1 MMQIFNYAQATKY
14 LDDCLVFGIKPSL
27 VRINKILELQ
37 GNIHRKTDFIHVVGT
52 NGKTSTTIMASH
64 IIHNHGIRCGY
75 HISPHI
81 NEYTERLWACGRN
94 ISRARFA
101 RLFSD
106 LYSYIQMVNDLNL
119 DGPMTQFEIIAA
131 MAFRLSAEEHLQV
144 MVLEAGMGG
153 RWDATNAAD
162 STVVGLTGVSLEH
175 TAILGDTIAEIA
187 AEKAQVI
194 KKGAYVATTS
204 NDETVLEILRNKTEK
219 TGSKLFVFCRDFF
232 ILKKE
237 KIDLSGWK
245 VDLKGISSE
254 YRNIKIPL
262 IGNYQPSNLSLA
274 LALAEL
280 YFKKIGEKV
289 DENLVKKALSGLNV
303 LGRFQVMQR
312 KPFVI
317 ADTSHNPEGI
327 KNFINNLNE
336 NFSDLRK
343 IVIFA
348 VLRDKNYKEMIA
360 DVVTASD
367 ILIITSSHTGRS
379 LDIEILES
387 EVVCLIEKLEKNEKN
402 NIPAHVYKI
411 DNIGNSLNFALNI
424 SNSNDIIFI
433 TGSITN
439 LKSII
444 RSKKQ

>member
-1 MMQIFNYAQATKY
+1 MQIFNYAQVTKY

-37 GNIHRKTDFIHVVGT
+37 GNTHKKTDFIHVVGT
-52 NGKTSTTIMASH
+52 NGKTSTTIIASH
-64 IIHNHGIRCGY
+64 IIYKHGIRCGY

-81 NEYTERLWACGRN
+81 NEYTERLWVCGRN
-94 ISRARFA
+94 ISKSRFA

-106 LYSYIQMVNDLNL
+106 IYPYIQAVNNLNL

-131 MAFRLSAEEHLQV
+131 MAFRLAADEHLRV
-144 MVLEAGMGG
+144 MILEAGMGG

-187 AEKAQVI
+187 AEKVEVI

-204 NDETVLEILRNKTEK
+204 NDGKMLEILRKKTEK
-219 TGSKLFVFCRDFF
+219 TGSKLLALGRDFF

-237 KIDLSGWK
+237 KKDLSGWE
-245 VDLKGISSE
+245 VDLKGIRSE
-254 YRNIKIPL
+254 YRSLKIPL

-274 LALAEL
+274 LTLAEL
-280 YFKKIGEKV
+280 YFEKVSKKV
-289 DENLVKKALSGLNV
+289 DENLVKKALSGIKV
-303 LGRFQVMQR
+303 PGRFQVMQR
-312 KPFVI
+312 NPLVVV
-317 ADTSHNPEGI
+317 DTSHNPEGI

-343 IVIFA
+343 IIIFA
-348 VLRDKNYKEMIA
+348 VLKDKNYKEM
-360 DVVTASD
+360 VVDIVSASD
-367 ILIITSSHTGRS
+367 ILIITSSQTERS

-387 EVVCLIEKLEKNEKN
+387 EVVCCLEKLRKNKAN
-402 NIPAHVYKI
+402 SIPGQVYKI

-424 SNSNDIIFI
+424 SKSNDIICI

-439 LKSII
+439 LEYINF
-444 RSKKQ
+444 

>member
-1 MMQIFNYAQATKY
+1 MQIFNYTQVIKY
-14 LDDCLVFGIKPSL
+14 LDDCLIFGIKPSL

-37 GNIHRKTDFIHVVGT
+37 SNTHKKTDFIHVVGT
-52 NGKTSTTIMASH
+52 NGKTSTTIITSH
-64 IIHNHGIRCGY
+64 IMYNHGIRCGY

-81 NEYTERLWACGRN
+81 NEYTERLWVCGRD
-94 ISRARFA
+94 ISKSRFA

-106 LYSYIQMVNDLNL
+106 IYPYIQVVNDLNL
-119 DGPMTQFEIIAA
+119 DGPMTQFEIVAA

-144 MVLEAGMGG
+144 MILEAGMGG

-175 TAILGDTIAEIA
+175 TTILGDTIAEIA

-204 NDETVLEILRNKTEK
+204 DDGTVLEVLRKKTEK
-219 TGSKLFVFCRDFF
+219 TGSKLLAFGRDFF

-237 KIDLSGWK
+237 KIDLKGWE
-245 VDLKGISSE
+245 VDLKGISSD
-254 YRNIKIPL
+254 YRSLKIPL

-274 LALAEL
+274 LALVEL
-280 YFKKIGEKV
+280 YFKKIGKKV
-289 DENLVKKALSGLNV
+289 DENLVKKALSDINV
-303 LGRFQVMQR
+303 PGRFQVIQR
-312 KPFVI
+312 DPLII

-336 NFSDLRK
+336 NFSDFRK
-343 IVIFA
+343 IIIFA
-348 VLRDKNYKEMIA
+348 VLKDKNYKEMVA
-360 DVVTASD
+360 DIVSASN
-367 ILIITSSHTGRS
+367 ILIITSSQTERS

-387 EVVCLIEKLEKNEKN
+387 EVTCLIEKLEKNKTN
-402 NIPAHVYKI
+402 SIPEQVYKI

-424 SNSNDIIFI
+424 SKSNDIICI

-439 LKSII
+439 LEHINF
-444 RSKKQ
+444 